1 MSVLTA
7 PAPPQQRGGVLGLI
21 RRRPLLS
28 FLVLANLLSW
38 VAWIPYVLSD
48 HGLGVWDFRFPGD
61 EGGQLL
67 GMLPGAYLGP
77 IGSALLVTA
86 VADGRPGLRAWARR
100 LWRWRV
106 GWRWYVVILTGVP
119 VAMVL
124 SGLLFSGGE
133 MHAPSTLALVALV
146 PALLGQM
153 VTTGLAEEPG
163 WRDFA
168 LPRAQRRFGPV
179 RAALLVGLV
188 WGVWH
193 LPLHLTVWGEWPDV
207 PWFRPLEFIVF
218 CIVFNIV
225 MTWVFN
231 RTGQSLPLAMLLHVS
246 VNNTASVLWAD
257 MFPGMDRDTFQHAL
271 IVAAGVAAGVL
282 RVRSRGRRGYGPD
295 EEAPAPRPVP
305 AVGAVPVPADRDRP
319 VVPAPLS

>member
-1 MSVLTA
+1 MSVLPA
-7 PAPPQQRGGVLGLI
+7 QAAAPPRYGGVRGVV
-21 RRRPLLS
+21 RRRPILS
-28 FLVLANLLSW
+28 FVVLAITASW
-38 VAWIPYVLSD
+38 VAWIPYVLSL

-77 IGSALLVTA
+77 IGAALTVTA
-86 VADGRPGLRAWARR
+86 VADGRAGLRAWARR

-106 GWRWYVVILTGVP
+106 SWRWYVGILAGVP

-133 MHAPSTLALVALV
+133 VYLPSAAALAALV
-146 PALLGQM
+146 PGLLVQM

-168 LPRAQRRFGPV
+168 LPRVQRRIGGLG
-179 RAALLVGLV
+179 AALAVGVL

-193 LPLHLTVWGEWPDV
+193 LPLFLTSWGGFPEV
-207 PWFRPLEFIVF
+207 PWFRPVAFVAF
-218 CIVFNIV
+218 CVIFSVV

-231 RTGQSLPLAMLLHVS
+231 RTGQSLPMSMLLHVS
-246 VNNTASVLWAD
+246 INNFASVAWAE
-257 MFPGMDRDTFQHAL
+257 MFPGMDRDTFQNAL
-271 IVAAGVAAGVL
+271 LVAAGVAAVVVL
-282 RVRSRGRRGYGPD
+282 VRSRGRLGYRPD
-295 EEAPAPRPVP
+295 ATPDVHGHEPPRTGGTTGLPREAAR
-305 AVGAVPVPADRDRP
+305 
-319 VVPAPLS
+319 LS